1 MDDEDVGVMMDYV
14 EKFSIDEVFVKVTL
28 KDGLFPIAFA
38 IVNEENDDNWDWFL
52 ALLKQAINDDRVFT
66 FISDRQHGIRV
77 GVKKVFPDSFH
88 SSCLRHMTGNLNNK
102 FKGVPTGYREAIV
115 SQFISCAFEFSKTS
129 FDKKIEKLKA
139 SGSTTIVNFLND
151 LPYHNWANAYFEG
164 QRYGEMYSNGVESWN
179 SKILDYRDLPVM
191 TMIDTI
197 RSELM
202 KWMTS
207 KRDKSS
213 KWSTICCPNYEKSLG
228 DLELECRTW
237 KAEKAANGIYE
248 VLSDPSMVV
257 DLSRKTCTCRKWQI
271 LGFPCV
277 HAVYV
282 LVNETSQPY
291 DYIDKLYY
299 AEYYRE
305 CYASP
310 IYPFVRHSSRDDEVC
325 VCPPEFETRRGRP
338 KKKRIPSVGEKI
350 KRKIRCG
357 RCKELGNHNK
367 KSCTNPMYS

>member
-1 MDDEDVGVMMDYV
+1 MIQIDGTFLKG
-14 EKFSIDEVFVKVTL
+14 KFGGILLSAVS
-28 KDGLFPIAFA
+28 KDANDGIFPIAFA

-66 FISDRQHGIRV
+66 
-77 GVKKVFPDSFH
+77 
-88 SSCLRHMTGNLNNK
+88 HMTGNLNNK
-102 FKGVPTGYREAIV
+102 LKGVPTGYREAIV

-139 SGSTTIVNFLND
+139 SGSTRIVNFLND

-179 SKILDYRDLPVM
+179 SKILNYRDLPVM

-202 KWMTS
+202 KKMTS
-207 KRDKSS
+207 RRDKSS
-213 KWSTICCPNYEKSLG
+213 KWSTICCPKYEKSLRE
-228 DLELECRTW
+228 LELECRTQ
-237 KAEKAANGIYE
+237 KAEKAADGINE

-257 DLSRKTCTCRKWQI
+257 DLLQKTCTCRKWQI

-277 HAVYV
+277 HADYV
-282 LVNETSQPY
+282 LVNKTSQPY
-291 DYIDKLYY
+291 DFIDKLYY

-310 IYPFVRHSSRDDEVC
+310 IY
-325 VCPPEFETRRGRP
+325 
-338 KKKRIPSVGEKI
+338 
-350 KRKIRCG
+350 
-357 RCKELGNHNK
+357 
-367 KSCTNPMYS
+367 

>member
-1 MDDEDVGVMMDYV
+1 MKLNYTKSLSFSTKLAFRECVLMDDEDVGVMMDYV
-14 EKFSIDEVFVKVTL
+14 EKFSIDKVFVKVTL

-38 IVNEENDDNWDWFL
+38 IVNEESDDNWDWFL

-66 FISDRQHGIRV
+66 FISDRQHGILV

-88 SSCLRHMTGNLNNK
+88 SFCLRHMTGNLNNK
-102 FKGVPTGYREAIV
+102 FKWVPTGYMEAIV
-115 SQFISCAFEFSKTS
+115 GQFISCAFELSKTS
-129 FDKKIEKLKA
+129 IDKKIEKLKA
-139 SGSTTIVNFLND
+139 SGSTRIVNFLND
-151 LPYHNWANAYFEG
+151 LPYHNWANAYFKG
-164 QRYGEMYSNGVESWN
+164 QRYG
-179 SKILDYRDLPVM
+179 VM
-191 TMIDTI
+191 TS
-197 RSELM
+197 R
-202 KWMTS
+202 
-207 KRDKSS
+207 RDKSS
-213 KWSTICCPNYEKSLG
+213 KWSTICCPKYEKSLVE
-228 DLELECRTW
+228 LELECRTW
-237 KAEKAANGIYE
+237 KAEKAADGIYE
-248 VLSDPSMVV
+248 VLSDPSMVI
-257 DLSRKTCTCRKWQI
+257 DLSQKTCTCRKWQI
-271 LGFPCV
+271 LGFSCV

-291 DYIDKLYY
+291 DYIDKLHY

-325 VCPPEFETRRGRP
+325 VCPPEFKTRRGRP